1 MRQVFQAPACHTH
14 TQLLK
19 QSPKD
24 LRALFLF
31 CFICLSRAFGACQ
44 LQVSVSFEL
53 GVPGRLGDGPGDG
66 VSDLLGRLEQ
76 YPEGCNGKAL
86 WLGHRRGTQAGREPR
101 LGAPRGLLS
110 ATAAAALFVLFLSDI
125 IFDKAGL
132 HGRLTGCMTG
142 VFFPYGGVWFIFKAS
157 APPHPVCRAG

>member
-19 QSPKD
+19 QSPED

-53 GVPGRLGDGPGDG
+53 GVPGRLGDGLGDG
-66 VSDLLGRLEQ
+66 VSNLLGRLEQ

-86 WLGHRRGTQAGREPR
+86 WLGHRRGTQEGREPR
-101 LGAPRGLLS
+101 LGAPRRPLS

-125 IFDKAGL
+125 IFDKAAWEAYRMHDRCFFSLWWGL
-132 HGRLTGCMTG
+132 
-142 VFFPYGGVWFIFKAS
+142 VYF
-157 APPHPVCRAG
+157 

>member
-53 GVPGRLGDGPGDG
+53 GVPGRLGDGLGDG

-86 WLGHRRGTQAGREPR
+86 WLGHRRGTQRAQARCTTETS
-101 LGAPRGLLS
+101 LS
-110 ATAAAALFVLFLSDI
+110 YSSCCTVRAVPIRFYL
-125 IFDKAGL
+125 
-132 HGRLTGCMTG
+132 RQGCM
-142 VFFPYGGVWFIFKAS
+142 GGLQDA
-157 APPHPVCRAG
+157 

>member
-19 QSPKD
+19 QSPED

-53 GVPGRLGDGPGDG
+53 GVPGRLGDGLGDG
-66 VSDLLGRLEQ
+66 VSNLLGRLEQ

-86 WLGHRRGTQAGREPR
+86 WLGHRRGTQEGREPR
-101 LGAPRGLLS
+101 LGAPRRPLS
-110 ATAAAALFVLFLSDI
+110 ATAAAALFVLFLSDF
-125 IFDKAGL
+125 IFDKAAWEAYRMHDRCFFSLWWGL
-132 HGRLTGCMTG
+132 
-142 VFFPYGGVWFIFKAS
+142 VYF
-157 APPHPVCRAG
+157 